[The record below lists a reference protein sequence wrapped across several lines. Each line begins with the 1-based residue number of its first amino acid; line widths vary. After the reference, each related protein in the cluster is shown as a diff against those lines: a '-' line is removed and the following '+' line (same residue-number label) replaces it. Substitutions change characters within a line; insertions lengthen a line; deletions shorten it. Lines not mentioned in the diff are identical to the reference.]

1 MQNHWTKAAMV
12 GAAAGFLSGLL
23 GIGGGVI
30 VVPGLVLRVG
40 LSQYSAA
47 ATSVATIVATSAAG
61 LYAFSGN
68 GVVNWSTA
76 GVVFVG
82 AAVGAYLGARLIDR
96 VPEQWLAGTMATVMA
111 IASIRM
117 WF

>member
-1 MQNHWTKAAMV
+1 MI
-12 GAAAGFLSGLL
+12 GATAGFLSGLL

-30 VVPGLVLRVG
+30 VVPGLVLLIG
-40 LSQYSAA
+40 LSQHSAA

-68 GVVNWSTA
+68 GTVSWSTA
-76 GVVFVG
+76 GVVFLG

-96 VPEQWLAGTMATVMA
+96 IPEHWLAGVMAAVMA